1 MQAFLFII
9 FNRIELDESR
19 INSRLHIDKYL
30 LHILCITAIQVLRTK
45 DWFRYDATHSSN
57 THVAK
62 SIYLTNMSTALMDI
76 DSINCRPILGKF
88 IHRWEHRILEMLFLP
103 QKTTKISVM
112 LAKTD
117 SNRNI

>member
-76 DSINCRPILGKF
+76 DSIAGQFEVSSSIAGSTGYLKCYF
-88 IHRWEHRILEMLFLP
+88 CHRKL
-103 QKTTKISVM
+103 QKLV
-112 LAKTD
+112 
-117 SNRNI
+117 